1 MKIGPHVSGVLMI
14 KKDLKVEEAGIEP
27 ATCRMRS
34 DHSTP
39 ELHPRLDM
47 LQSLAIF
54 YYNILFLATLQQNL
68 LVVIYFYARMRKF
81 TPYIKTYFLRAH
93 SLSCLFYISTLNIH
107 IGNNNIYIYIYIY
120 YSLEPVLVCCNF

>member
-1 MKIGPHVSGVLMI
+1 MKIRPHVSGVLMI

-47 LQSLAIF
+47 LQSIAIF
-54 YYNILFLATLQQNL
+54 YYNILFLGYSST
-68 LVVIYFYARMRKF
+68 KF
-81 TPYIKTYFLRAH
+81 TCCDLFLRTNA
-93 SLSCLFYISTLNIH
+93 
-107 IGNNNIYIYIYIY
+107 
-120 YSLEPVLVCCNF
+120 